1 MKPFRISTIYL
12 ICSGR
17 HGTCTRKVKS
27 EFSNQLTR
35 NRQKIGCESMVFSS
49 QLSQFP
55 QIIIAL
61 DKYTGYM
68 FTSSPNCMMSLFV
81 AMEISCIT
89 NIGSISS
96 KKIADVENCSK
107 NVRF

>member
-1 MKPFRISTIYL
+1 MKPFIISTLYL

-17 HGTCTRKVKS
+17 HGTCTLEVIS
-27 EFSNQLTR
+27 EFSNQLTG
-35 NRQKIGCESMVFSS
+35 NRQKIGSESTVFSS

-68 FTSSPNCMMSLFV
+68 FTSSPNCMMSSFV

-89 NIGSISS
+89 NVGSISS
-96 KKIADVENCSK
+96 KKDSRC
-107 NVRF
+107 